1 MGIFSMK
8 KGIIKSVQRG
18 TVSLDGTNAAIA
30 SITSVNITKSVLIV
44 SGTGLISVGGTVT
57 AARSFQITFDS
68 ATQIRIAA
76 QAGTGTTV
84 TGTASWQ
91 VIEYN

>member
-1 MGIFSMK
+1 MAISSLK
-8 KGIIKSVQRG
+8 NSTIKSIQRG